1 MMMTTI
7 IVTVTMTTIMIMR
20 MMLCHY
26 DGDDG
31 NGDSDGT
38 IILAGVDLL
47 FWRPGG
53 WNWSSRCF
61 CCQGFQR
68 SLLNTKNNRDFPEE
82 NRSDCLQE
90 EARVF
95 LTRGG
100 QKGSKIKINCS
111 TLFQSQKFGNNNP
124 IHHHLD
130 GMGLNLW
137 THPCYGRRS
146 AVLINCP
153 LKCRWRW
160 MIAWADQGACY
171 SGISWWPVLVSF
183 SLAGLYAVKGSTRHT
198 AAGPWCTWG
207 PNKVL
212 AGGWYEG
219 LNGSGGLLFIQAWM
233 LCRTFCHTRTKSEF

>member
-100 QKGSKIKINCS
+100 LKVPHRRGQK
-111 TLFQSQKFGNNNP
+111 
-124 IHHHLD
+124 
-130 GMGLNLW
+130 
-137 THPCYGRRS
+137 
-146 AVLINCP
+146 
-153 LKCRWRW
+153 
-160 MIAWADQGACY
+160 
-171 SGISWWPVLVSF
+171 
-183 SLAGLYAVKGSTRHT
+183 
-198 AAGPWCTWG
+198 
-207 PNKVL
+207 
-212 AGGWYEG
+212 
-219 LNGSGGLLFIQAWM
+219 
-233 LCRTFCHTRTKSEF
+233 